1 MRGDDVIE
9 GCSAMEASMDW
20 FKSERQKWRT
30 PVHLA
35 RLQDTPTLP
44 GFDERSRELYG
55 MALPRGVLLPRL
67 EADRERV
74 NYWMSPAE
82 LMKHRFQPGQI
93 IVGKLANVYLGHLDD
108 RPMVTIGGARAG
120 KTSTVLEPNLH
131 LYPGSMLVLDPK
143 GELARAARFR
153 RAMGHNVHVLD
164 PFGQSGEP
172 CASYNPLAEL
182 DPDSPSL
189 IDDIV
194 SITNALVPDNGDAR
208 SKHWNDSAR
217 MLLVGLILLT
227 LSFPESERHLVTVR
241 ELLCLTYK
249 PLVLAAKAEAARYH
263 TEASP
268 EEKQKYFDANAY
280 AIKTL
285 LSRMVALGDRFGGI
299 AAAIG
304 NRFSQTPLT
313 ERGNIFSTAAAQTDF
328 LDSLLLRETLR
339 SSDFS
344 LATLRGDGPAT
355 IFLCL
360 PVGRMER
367 HSRWLRLIVQLTC
380 TVLEGLG
387 PYPRTRP
394 PILFMMEEFAT
405 LGHIEIME
413 QAAAYFPSFGI
424 KLWIVLQ
431 NLKQLQDH
439 YRATWETFVG
449 NAGLVQLFANGDEET
464 LRYAANRM
472 EKLIAP
478 SELRTAFSRQ
488 RFSQLLLME
497 GMPPAAALRLEHADV
512 EMIRQRAQSAAT
524 QPVWQYPLKDEC

>member
-1 MRGDDVIE
+1 
-9 GCSAMEASMDW
+9 
-20 FKSERQKWRT
+20 
-30 PVHLA
+30 
-35 RLQDTPTLP
+35 
-44 GFDERSRELYG
+44 
-55 MALPRGVLLPRL
+55 
-67 EADRERV
+67 
-74 NYWMSPAE
+74 
-82 LMKHRFQPGQI
+82 MKHRFQLGQI

-108 RPMVTIGGARAG
+108 RPMVTIAGARAG
-120 KTSTVLEPNLH
+120 KTSTVLEPNLY

-153 RAMGHNVHVLD
+153 RARGHDVYVLD
-164 PFGQSGEP
+164 PFGQSGEKTA
-172 CASYNPLAEL
+172 CFNCLDEL
-182 DPDSPSL
+182 DPDNPSL
-189 IDDIV
+189 VDDIV
-194 SITNALVPDNGDAR
+194 SITNALVPDDGDAR

-227 LSFPESERHLVTVR
+227 FSFPKSERHLVTVR

-249 PLVLAAKAEAARYH
+249 PLALDAKKAAMRALA
-263 TEASP
+263 EASP
-268 EEKQKYFDANAY
+268 EEKKKYFDANAL

-285 LSRMVALGDRFGGI
+285 LNLLVAMGDQFGGI
-299 AAAIG
+299 PAAIG
-304 NRFSQTPLT
+304 SRFSQTPLT
-313 ERGNIFSTAAAQTDF
+313 ERGSIFSTAAAQTDF
-328 LDSLLLRETLR
+328 LDSLMLRQTLR
-339 SSDFS
+339 RSDFS
-344 LATLRGDGPAT
+344 LATLRSDRPAT

-367 HSRWLRLIVQLTC
+367 HFRWLRLIVQLTC

-405 LGHIEIME
+405 LGHMAIME
-413 QAAAYFPSFGI
+413 QAAAYFPGFGV
-424 KLWIVLQ
+424 KLWVVLQ

-464 LRYAANRM
+464 LRYAAGRM

-478 SELRTAFSRQ
+478 FELRTAFSRQ

-497 GMPPAAALRLEHADV
+497 GMPPAAALRLEHSDV
-512 EMIRQRAQSAAT
+512 EMIRERAQASSRA
-524 QPVWQYPLKDEC
+524 PGLLGPD